1 MIAVI
6 LKVAVVHVHPVHDNH
21 VATEYL
27 SPGDTTDTVRITPA
41 FTVSTLTVPKLA
53 HDWVIVRTSP
63 TVYHVH
69 PVATV
74 TVFMNH
80 HSIAV
85 FVSCVHDPEAVLRT
99 YGNPTPVKH
108 IINFPKV
115 TNSTG

>member
-6 LKVAVVHVHPVHDNH
+6 LKVAVVHVHPVHANH

-74 TVFMNH
+74 IVFMNH

-85 FVSCVHDPEAVLRT
+85 VSNCFRSFVAV
-99 YGNPTPVKH
+99 
-108 IINFPKV
+108 F
-115 TNSTG
+115 ST